1 MIALR
6 SQKHTLFAVQKTPE
20 PISPTMVCMRM
31 TLKRRLLLMWM
42 ILWLPVSGAMAAVM
56 PFAALTAASTSA
68 SGMVTTDSSMLAS
81 MPCHKVSPSN
91 KAALGD
97 GCNHCVLCHL
107 AGALMLASVPAVPW
121 IAPTHVYAAV
131 PMAAHPSFF
140 PERSNPPPRVALA

>member
-1 MIALR
+1 
-6 SQKHTLFAVQKTPE
+6 
-20 PISPTMVCMRM
+20 MRM
-31 TLKRRLLLMWM
+31 TLKRKLLLMWM

-56 PFAALTAASTSA
+56 PFAASTSTSA
-68 SGMVTTDSSMLAS
+68 SAMVAADSSMFAS
-81 MPCHKVSPSN
+81 MPCHDVSPSN
-91 KAALGD
+91 KATLGD

-107 AGALMLASVPAVPW
+107 AGALMLASLPVIPS